1 MGGGGGGGGCVV
13 KGKRAC
19 VRREGAIV
27 GLVVRRLGDAV
38 SELRAKLRPPIS
50 PLPHILFSPVTCAPP
65 ELQLS
70 ATMSAA
76 GMDAGAAGGP
86 NSVYEALERYHWDD
100 DVEFQAGLSAIL
112 GSNSSPEQAAEL
124 ALRARCF
131 YYARYGS
138 REGRGGLSQEARLTL

>member
-50 PLPHILFSPVTCAPP
+50 PLPHIVFSPAHHQSCSCP
-65 ELQLS
+65 Q
-70 ATMSAA
+70 
-76 GMDAGAAGGP
+76 
-86 NSVYEALERYHWDD
+86 
-100 DVEFQAGLSAIL
+100 Q
-112 GSNSSPEQAAEL
+112 
-124 ALRARCF
+124 
-131 YYARYGS
+131 
-138 REGRGGLSQEARLTL
+138 

>member
-50 PLPHILFSPVTCAPP
+50 PLPHILFSQTR
-65 ELQLS
+65 LHLRLIR
-70 ATMSAA
+70 AA
-76 GMDAGAAGGP
+76 AVR
-86 NSVYEALERYHWDD
+86 NECCR
-100 DVEFQAGLSAIL
+100 
-112 GSNSSPEQAAEL
+112 N
-124 ALRARCF
+124 
-131 YYARYGS
+131 
-138 REGRGGLSQEARLTL
+138 

>member
-1 MGGGGGGGGCVV
+1 M
-13 KGKRAC
+13 
-19 VRREGAIV
+19 